1 MLSIC
6 ADSISL
12 SVPRRGA
19 PALVCIYI
27 YIYIYTYIH
36 TCITRLPGTYQRAP
50 ISFKQTR
57 TASLCISSLCTNVH
71 KNIYIYIIYIY
82 IYKYIYIYI
91 YRRPWRWQPPR
102 RPAARNA
109 TTTTTTTTTTI
120 TTTTTTTNNDN
131 KS

>member
-1 MLSIC
+1 MNLPH
-6 ADSISL
+6 ALDL
-12 SVPRRGA
+12 RRLHQ
-19 PALVCIYI
+19 LVRPSPGRTGLGM

-57 TASLCISSLCTNVH
+57 TASLCTSSLCTNVH
-71 KNIYIYIIYIY
+71 KHININI
-82 IYKYIYIYI
+82 KKYIYI